1 MKQARTVGIK
11 TQTYSLAL
19 AADVVF
25 LYHIVY
31 EFSTRKPDLDQQYC
45 FSDAL
50 EQEAI
55 LQGCKE
61 CM

>member
-11 TQTYSLAL
+11 TLTYSLAL

-31 EFSTRKPDLDQQYC
+31 DFSTKKPDLDQQDC

-55 LQGCKE
+55 LQGCL
-61 CM
+61 

>member
-11 TQTYSLAL
+11 TLTYSLAL
-19 AADVVF
+19 AEDRVF

-31 EFSTRKPDLDQQYC
+31 KFSTRKPDLDQQYC
-45 FSDAL
+45 LSDAL

-55 LQGCKE
+55 LQSYKQ